1 MDLRYFSGA
10 AQAAFRTVILTGSA
24 RSGKTILG
32 NILGSCEHA
41 EHIDESW
48 LLGQLP
54 ALVGSGAIAEP
65 LGTSIF
71 QTCAYEQLAGRI
83 LMREASFRPTDR
95 SFIGAQKPTDEIVR
109 RLIDLQSRADVG
121 RHLAANPVTL
131 ILTLPD
137 TVPFVDFLARAMPG
151 CIVVHVARNGFAV
164 AASVRDKHW
173 FADEELR
180 RPQHTYLCRQFTD
193 SRGVWHLPFWIA
205 EGDEA
210 AFLRWPEYSRGLYY
224 WRRLMEM
231 GLRASRALAPDRL
244 HLVTYDALVGDPRR
258 VAGGIA
264 GALGLA
270 RTELTERL
278 IAKVAPGGDGPVEAA
293 PDADPAEREAV
304 AALCRTLGLTQH

>member
-1 MDLRYFSGA
+1 MDLRYFSGE
-10 AQAAFRTVILTGSA
+10 AQLAFRTVILTGSA

-32 NILGSCEHA
+32 NILGACEHA

-65 LGTSIF
+65 LGISLF
-71 QTCAYEQLAGRI
+71 QTYAYEQLAGRM

-109 RLIDLQSRADVG
+109 RLIHFQSRADVG
-121 RHLAANPVTL
+121 RHLAAHAVTL
-131 ILTLPD
+131 VLTLPD
-137 TVPFVDFLARAMPG
+137 TVPFCDFFAKAMPG
-151 CIVVHVARNGFAV
+151 CAIVHVARNGFAV

-193 SRGVWHLPFWIA
+193 SRGVWHLPYWIA
-205 EGDEA
+205 DGDEA
-210 AFLRWPEYSRGLYY
+210 AFLQFTEYSRGLYY

-231 GLRASRALAPDRL
+231 GLRASRAVPPGRL
-244 HLVTYDALVGDPRR
+244 HVLTYDALVDDARA
-258 VAGGIA
+258 VAGGLA
-264 GALGLA
+264 DTLGLT
-270 RTELTERL
+270 RTRITENL
-278 IAKVAPGGDGPVEAA
+278 IEKVVPGGDGAVAPA
-293 PDADPAEREAV
+293 PDADPAERDAV